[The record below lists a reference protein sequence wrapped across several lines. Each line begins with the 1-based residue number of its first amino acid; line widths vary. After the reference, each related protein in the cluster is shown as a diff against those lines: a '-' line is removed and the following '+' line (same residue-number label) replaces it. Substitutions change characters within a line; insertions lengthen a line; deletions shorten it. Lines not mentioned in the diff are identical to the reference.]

1 MTRPKAASTFSP
13 SPYERPTMSLAHL
26 AMVNMQELG
35 GPLLAMAVFAVAGIL
50 LMALGF
56 KVFDW
61 ITPKI
66 DLQKELAER
75 QNIAVA
81 IVIAAVIL
89 GVAIV
94 VAVAMS

>member
-1 MTRPKAASTFSP
+1 VTT
-13 SPYERPTMSLAHL
+13 SLL
-26 AMVNMQELG
+26 ALVTLQELG
-35 GPLLAMAVFAVAGIL
+35 GPLLAMVVFAVAGIL

-75 QNIAVA
+75 NNIAVA
-81 IVIAAVIL
+81 IVIASVII
-89 GVAIV
+89 GVALV